1 MRILTFMITVF
12 LSINAYA
19 NDKELIVGAWE
30 MVKFEV
36 QNEQKIWEE
45 LVIED
50 TTLIGSIVFTKSG
63 IMHVQMVSSDRMNEE
78 INANGEIENGYSAY
92 FGEYNIDTTT
102 KTVTYNRY
110 GHLVDKYKDVVVNR
124 HYDVGETH
132 LHIYN
137 SPGARMIWKRV
148 E

>member
-1 MRILTFMITVF
+1 MRIFTLLITLLFTV
-12 LSINAYA
+12 NAYA

-36 QNEQKIWEE
+36 KNDQDKWEE
-45 LVIED
+45 LVIEN

-63 IMHVQMVSSDRMNEE
+63 IMHVQMVSTDRANKE

-92 FGEYNIDTTT
+92 FGEYSMNTVT

-110 GHLVDKYKDVVVNR
+110 GHLVDRYKDVVVNR
-124 HYDVGETH
+124 QYDVGEKH

>member
-1 MRILTFMITVF
+1 MRLFTFLATLLF
-12 LSINAYA
+12 TLNAYA

-36 QNEQKIWEE
+36 KNDQDNWEE
-45 LVIED
+45 LVIEN

-63 IMHVQMVSSDRMNEE
+63 IMHVQMVSTDRANEE

-92 FGEYNIDTTT
+92 FGEYSMDTDT

-110 GHLVDKYKDVVVNR
+110 GHLVDRYKDVVVNR
-124 HYDVGETH
+124 QYDVGEKH

>member
-1 MRILTFMITVF
+1 MRILTFIITLIF
-12 LSINAYA
+12 SSQAYA

-36 QNEQKIWEE
+36 QNEEKTWEE

-63 IMHVQMVSSDRMNEE
+63 IMHVQMISTDRKNEE

-92 FGEYNIDTTT
+92 FGRYNIDKET
-102 KTVTYNRY
+102 KTVTYNRF
-110 GHLVDKYKDVVVNR
+110 GHLVEKYTDVIVNR
-124 HYDVGETH
+124 QYDVGDNH